1 MDDRRMSGVP
11 GRSRT
16 VVLEASEP
24 APVDWSSAELWR
36 VIVTARGVPC
46 AAYWIPGPG
55 RLRDPDAFTKRLVAG
70 GLERI
75 AYDDAEERFRRRLG
89 IPERQSPRR
98 SCSVIVCTHRRSAYL
113 PGALDALTRLD
124 PPADEVIVVDNDP
137 GELDCRNLVDAAGAR
152 YVREDRRGLDNAR
165 TTGLAAAR
173 GDLVAFTDDDCVPA
187 PRWLAGLDE
196 LFADAS
202 VGAVTGPAFAY
213 ELDSPA
219 QVRFE
224 REGGF
229 TRGALRRRTLDWTTL
244 SPLRAGA
251 VGAGANMI
259 FRRDVLVA
267 LGAVFPA
274 ELDAGTPTESGGDL
288 YALYRVLAGG
298 WRVVYD
304 PGTYVFHRHRPTAEA
319 MHHAFFGY
327 GVGLSSTMTKVLVEH
342 REPEA
347 MRALWWLVSQYRG
360 ALRDRL
366 LGRADGGQVRVAWD
380 YLRGGL
386 HGPAALVRAKAIAR
400 ATSHASPRNQPS
412 ATPDPAPLEARAGNR
427 DRPDGSPVMSVVVPT
442 AGRPG
447 SLARCLAALE
457 AQDVGEPFEILVVD
471 DVPSGSANAV
481 VAPDDAVRVIDGGGR
496 GAAAAR
502 NAGAQAAKGNVLLFL
517 DDDLV
522 PAPDLVRRHLGR
534 HAGAADVM
542 VIGRCPPD
550 PPGRGLIDSAAALW
564 WEDRY
569 RELAESGAIAFTDV
583 LSGNAS
589 IRRTRFLSLGGFED
603 GLGRLR
609 REDWHWGIRALE
621 AGVVVE
627 FDPDAIAVHEFLLTS
642 DSRITFA
649 FAEGRGDA
657 LLARRWPGV
666 VHALP
671 QVGSNGRR
679 ASHAALDLALHR
691 PATRRLVLAGLD
703 ALERLRLRRSWW
715 RLFQAAQAGEYA
727 RGRRLD
733 GASEAGPPP
742 AALVVDSVSD
752 QPLQRPQVCAPPL
765 RLRAGEKAIEI
776 TPEGGRWNAS
786 LAKSLAAAARSG
798 EGRAPSAPAGPRPG
812 GLIAVVVG
820 PGHRGRD
827 RERLLALAA
836 FGVDVQRGDGPPD
849 AHWEIVDR
857 LVRESAT
864 DVVATV
870 VPGTLVN
877 PGWLDE
883 VAATIDGDR
892 VAMALGGPCPDGDE
906 DSDLWLM
913 SRFDVRR
920 RYPVLDRPFGYLAIR
935 RSHYLSL
942 GGFDPSTMRFGPYA
956 PTLELAE
963 RALDRGLVV
972 AKRNLAQVERDR
984 ESRIPTL
991 RHEWQ
996 RQRARGALLARGD
1009 AAARNGRA
1017 LAVARGAA
1025 PLVALVVRQ
1034 RWPAPKAAGP
1044 LVAYACGVAEGLIAR
1059 PAVRTP

>member
-1 MDDRRMSGVP
+1 MSGAP
-11 GRSRT
+11 GRAQT
-16 VVLEASEP
+16 VVVEADAP
-24 APVDWSSAELWR
+24 APVDWSSAQLWR

-46 AAYWIPGPG
+46 EAYWIPGPG
-55 RLRDPDAFTKRLVAG
+55 RLRDPEAFTERVVAG
-70 GLERI
+70 GHERI
-75 AYDDAEERFRRRLG
+75 AYDDAVERFRRRLG
-89 IPERQSPRR
+89 IPERSSPRR

-113 PGALDALTRLD
+113 PGALEALSRLD

-137 GELDCRNLVDAAGAR
+137 GEFECRDLVDAVGAR

-196 LFADAS
+196 LFGDAS

-229 TRGALRRRTLDWTTL
+229 TRGVLRRRVLDWTTL

-259 FRRDVLVA
+259 FRRDALVA
-267 LGAVFPA
+267 LGGAFPA

-319 MHHAFFGY
+319 MRRAFFGY

-347 MRALWWLVSQYRG
+347 LRVLWWLVSQYRA

-366 LGRADGGQVRVAWD
+366 LGRADGGQVRVAWE

-400 ATSHASPRNQPS
+400 ATSRASSRPEPS
-412 ATPDPAPLEARAGNR
+412 AIPDPAPVVAGAGNR
-427 DRPDGSPVMSVVVPT
+427 DRPDRPPVMSVIVPT

-457 AQDVGEPFEILVVD
+457 AQDANEPFEILVVD
-471 DVPSGSANAV
+471 DAPCGSDKAV
-481 VAPDDAVRVIDGGGR
+481 VAPHDAVRVIDGSGR

-502 NAGAQAAKGNVLLFL
+502 NAGARAARGTVLLFL

-522 PAPDLVRRHLGR
+522 PDPDLVRRHLG
-534 HAGAADVM
+534 HHNGDADVM
-542 VIGRCPPD
+542 VIGRCPPR
-550 PPGRGLIDSAAALW
+550 PPRRRLIDSAAALW

-569 RELAESGAIAFTDV
+569 RELAESGAVAFTDV

-589 IRRTRFLSLGGFED
+589 IRRARFLSLGGFEE

-609 REDWHWGIRALE
+609 REDWHWGIRALA
-621 AGVVVE
+621 AGLAVE
-627 FDPDAIAVHEFLLTS
+627 FDPDAIAVHEFVLTS
-642 DSRITFA
+642 DRRMTFA

-657 LLARRWPGV
+657 LLARQWHGV

-671 QVGSNGRR
+671 YVDPDGRGPR
-679 ASHAALDLALHR
+679 GAALTIACRR
-691 PATRRLVLAGLD
+691 PTTRRMVIAGLEV
-703 ALERLRLRRSWW
+703 LERLRLRGSWW
-715 RLFQAAQAGEYA
+715 RIFQAAQAGEYA

-733 GASEAGPPP
+733 GAPAAGPRPV
-742 AALVVDSVSD
+742 ALVVDALSD
-752 QPLQRPQVCAPPL
+752 QPLPRPEVCAPPL
-765 RLRAGEKAIEI
+765 RLQTGEGAIEI
-776 TPEGGRWNAS
+776 TPEGGRWNARLAES
-786 LAKSLAAAARSG
+786 LAVAARSG
-798 EGRAPSAPAGPRPG
+798 TRRGQSPARRRPD
-812 GLIAVVVG
+812 GLITVVVG
-820 PGHRGRD
+820 PRHRRRD
-827 RERLLALAA
+827 RERLLALEAP
-836 FGVDVQRGDGPPD
+836 GVEVRLGDGPAG
-849 AHWEIVDR
+849 AHWEVVDR

-864 DVVATV
+864 EVVATV
-870 VPGTLVN
+870 VPGTLVG

-892 VAMALGGPCPDGDE
+892 VAMALGGPSLDGDE
-906 DSDLWLM
+906 DGDLWLM
-913 SRFDVRR
+913 SRFEVRR
-920 RYPVLDRPFGYLAIR
+920 RYPVHDRPFGYLAIR
-935 RSHYLSL
+935 RAHYVSL
-942 GGFDPSTMRFGPYA
+942 GGFDRSTMRFGAYA
-956 PTLELAE
+956 PALELAE
-963 RALDRGLVV
+963 RALDSGLVV
-972 AKRNLAQVERDR
+972 ANRNLAQVQRDR
-984 ESRIPTL
+984 EAHIPTL

-996 RQRARGALLARGD
+996 RQRARGALLARGEP
-1009 AAARNGRA
+1009 AGRSGRA
-1017 LAVARGAA
+1017 LSVARGAT
-1025 PLVALVVRQ
+1025 PLVALLLRR
-1034 RWPAPKAAGP
+1034 RWPSPKAAGP
-1044 LVAYACGVAEGLIAR
+1044 LAAYACGVVEGLATRSSRVKAR
-1059 PAVRTP
+1059 